1 MFCLSKVIIMDKSSR
16 ELIKRITNINEVQS
30 DSDINYS
37 KARKNLTILTKLK
50 ILTTE

>member
-1 MFCLSKVIIMDKSSR
+1 M
-16 ELIKRITNINEVQS
+16 ELIKRVIKRIISINKVQS

-37 KARKNLTILTKLK
+37 KAKKILTILTKLK